1 MLIFIFIVEMTDIDE
16 LEKLLRQCK
25 EIHARF
31 NFTALKQLHINDTG
45 PVIQALFDNF
55 SECIQARET
64 PPPTQATYTQSTT
77 QFRWY
82 NSAALSAYFVI
93 IAVVGLTINLGV
105 IGTIC
110 RVRRLWTITNAF
122 VLSLAMADFFMAS
135 VLVPL
140 EIKYIYSEDEVSRAK
155 DTLITLLGV
164 ASLLNL
170 TAVTLERFISICYPL
185 TSDTYLTRIRATII
199 IATIWLLSFFQA
211 FLNWAFIGK
220 SHFQRTLYEDLRFAL
235 AFCLPCVC
243 ILIVNIKLFCVARVH
258 AHHIHAANPQGSRGA
273 NRAFIKKMKTA
284 KIIALLVGTFMV
296 TWLPYFSLTVY
307 DHHHPNSVL
316 VNRALDVTEATVC
329 ATALLNPLLY
339 GLLRR
344 DVREA
349 MFRGITC
356 QNVNQTEIHSFS
368 NSFRTEHNTCQTTIK
383 ARA

>member
-1 MLIFIFIVEMTDIDE
+1 MAGTIDQ
-16 LEKLLRQCK
+16 LEKSLRQCE

-31 NFTALKQLHINDTG
+31 NFTALKQLHVNDTG
-45 PVIQALFDNF
+45 TVIEALFKNL
-55 SECIQARET
+55 SECIKAIAT
-64 PPPTQATYTQSTT
+64 SPSTQATYTQSTT

-82 NSAALSAYFVI
+82 NSAVLSAYFVI

-140 EIKYIYSEDEVSRAK
+140 EIKYIYSENEVARAK

-170 TAVTLERFISICYPL
+170 TAVTLERFISISYPL
-185 TSDTYLTRIRATII
+185 TSDTYLTRLRATII
-199 IATIWLLSFFQA
+199 IATVWLLSFFQA

-220 SHFQRTLYEDLRFAL
+220 SDFQRTLYEDLRFAL

-243 ILIVNIKLFCVARVH
+243 ILIVNTKLFCVARAH
-258 AHHIHAANPQGSRGA
+258 ARHIHAANPQGPRGG

-316 VNRALDVTEATVC
+316 VNRALDVSEAMVC

-356 QNVNQTEIHSFS
+356 QNVNQTEIHSLS
-368 NSFRTEHNTCQTTIK
+368 NSFRTEHNTHQTTKK
-383 ARA
+383 A